1 MAWFR
6 VDDHLY
12 SHPKWLALPKGAKRR
27 KLEDIQDSAVSI
39 YREAGRG

>member
-27 KLEDIQDSAVSI
+27 KRPHRRKAE
-39 YREAGRG
+39 